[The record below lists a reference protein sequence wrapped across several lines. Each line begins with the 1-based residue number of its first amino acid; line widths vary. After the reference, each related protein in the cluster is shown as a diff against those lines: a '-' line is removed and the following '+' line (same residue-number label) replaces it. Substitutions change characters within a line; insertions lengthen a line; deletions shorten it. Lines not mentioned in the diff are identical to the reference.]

1 MAAFNLAAM
10 RKINLKAVVQYLIF
24 LGLGLGL
31 IWYSSKDLTPD
42 QLTQLKNSWKQA
54 RFVYIIPVV
63 VVMLLSHFSR
73 ALRWIILMR
82 PLGYKPSVTNT
93 YMAVLLGYFFNMLVP
108 RLGEVMKCTVL
119 AKYEKV
125 APDKLVG
132 TILAERAVDFV
143 SLFLVAI
150 LMVIIQFDRIGAY
163 TIDTIT
169 SLVKSKG
176 GQVSWMKMLMII
188 AVLGALVL
196 VARWFLKKYHDN
208 GIVIRIKAIGR
219 GIWEGI
225 KSLKNIDNKPAFFFH
240 SIFIWAMYLAGIWMG
255 FLAFPPVAHLGFQA
269 SVSILV
275 FGSLGMIAT
284 QGGIGAYQIAVE
296 KTLVR
301 FAIPNV
307 MGLAFGWL
315 LWASQTAI
323 VLLSGIAALLL
334 LPFVNNKKTAE

>member
-1 MAAFNLAAM
+1 M
-10 RKINLKAVVQYLIF
+10 RKLNFKAALQYLLF
-24 LGLGLGL
+24 LGLGIGL

-54 RFVYIIPVV
+54 RFAYMIPVV
-63 VVMLLSHFSR
+63 LVMLLSHFSR
-73 ALRWIILMR
+73 ALRWIILMK
-82 PLGYKPSVTNT
+82 PLGYKPTVTNT
-93 YMAVLLGYFFNMLVP
+93 YLAVLLGYFFNMLVP

-150 LMVIIQFDRIGAY
+150 LMVVIQFDRIGSY
-163 TIDTIT
+163 TIDTIL
-169 SLVKSKG
+169 SLVRSKG
-176 GQVSWMKMLMII
+176 GQLSWIKLLLFI
-188 AVLGALVL
+188 GALVAFIML
-196 VARWFLKKYHDN
+196 IRWLFRRFHHN
-208 GIVIRIKAIGR
+208 AIVIRMKAIAK

-240 SIFIWAMYLAGIWMG
+240 SIFIWAMYLLGIWMG

-315 LWASQTAI
+315 LWAAQTAI

-334 LPFVNNKKTAE
+334 LPFVNTKKS

>member
-1 MAAFNLAAM
+1 M
-10 RKINLKAVVQYLIF
+10 RRISLKSVIQYLLF

-31 IWYSSKDLTPD
+31 IWYSLKDLTPD
-42 QLTQLKNSWKQA
+42 QVSQLKGSWKQA
-54 RFVYIIPVV
+54 RFLYLIPVV
-63 VVMLLSHFSR
+63 LVMLLSHFSR
-73 ALRWIILMR
+73 SLRWIILMK
-82 PLGYKPSVTNT
+82 PLGYKPSITNT
-93 YMAVLLGYFFNMLVP
+93 YLAVLLGYFFNMLVP
-108 RLGEVMKCTVL
+108 RLGEVMKCTLL

-132 TILAERAVDFV
+132 TIVAERAVDFV
-143 SLFLVAI
+143 SLMLLAVV
-150 LMVIIQFDRIGAY
+150 MVIVQFDRIGAY
-163 TIDTIT
+163 TIETFS
-169 SLVKSKG
+169 SLIKSKG
-176 GQVSWMKMLMII
+176 GEISGAKTMLVVLILGFLIFLVRRILHKYRENKM
-188 AVLGALVL
+188 
-196 VARWFLKKYHDN
+196 
-208 GIVIRIKAIGR
+208 VIKTKAIGL

-225 KSLKNIDNKPAFFFH
+225 KSLKYIQNKGAFIFH
-240 SIFIWAMYLAGIWMG
+240 SIFIWAMYLMGIWMG

-315 LWASQTAI
+315 LWASQAAI
-323 VLLSGIAALLL
+323 VILSGILALLL
-334 LPFVNNKKTAE
+334 FPFVNSKKMQD